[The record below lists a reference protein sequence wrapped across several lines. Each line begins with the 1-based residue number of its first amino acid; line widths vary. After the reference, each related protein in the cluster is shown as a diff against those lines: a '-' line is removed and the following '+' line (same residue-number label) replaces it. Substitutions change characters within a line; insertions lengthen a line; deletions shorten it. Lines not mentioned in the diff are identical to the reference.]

1 MRRNQSKCSL
11 LYGAVFRVANRFL
24 DQFLAEGERGS
35 SRSMTRALRAMSKNP
50 TKLCGLEKDEGA
62 KAVERDLCTLW
73 ASGIAIPIGAR
84 LVCLGCPESHQAAN
98 IRTVAGH
105 HFTIL

>member
-1 MRRNQSKCSL
+1 
-11 LYGAVFRVANRFL
+11 
-24 DQFLAEGERGS
+24 
-35 SRSMTRALRAMSKNP
+35 MTRALRAMSKNP

-62 KAVERDLCTLW
+62 EAVERDLCTLW